1 MSNTNTPSMG
11 LAVDEYRRPASYRED
26 VERDLVYAVQRVDE
40 LKAKLSIL
48 DNCFNKDSEAAIN
61 KLLGFVPTDTPP
73 A

>member
-1 MSNTNTPSMG
+1 MD

-61 KLLGFVPTDTPP
+61 KLLGFVSIDTPP